1 MKTIKIWVDDIRLP
15 PDDSWVHS
23 KSVNLTKARIQT
35 YEKKGMEIEIISLD
49 HDAGDYACLGGD
61 YIKVLDWLEETG
73 RNIPIHI
80 HTMNPVSRQ
89 NMEAIIKRNN
99 WTEVRHL
106 WN

>member
-1 MKTIKIWVDDIRLP
+1 MKAVKIWVDDIRLP

-35 YEKKGMEIEIISLD
+35 YEKKGMKIEIISLD

-61 YIKVLDWLEETG
+61 YIKILDWLEE
-73 RNIPIHI
+73 NNKSFPIHI
-80 HTMNPVSRQ
+80 HTMNPVGRQ
-89 NMEAIIKRNN
+89 NMEAIIRKNN
-99 WTEVRHL
+99 WVEVRHL

>member
-1 MKTIKIWVDDIRLP
+1 MKSAKIWIDDIREP
-15 PDDSWVHS
+15 PSDGWWICR
-23 KSVNLTKARIQT
+23 SVIAA
-35 YEKKGMEIEIISLD
+35 KGTISILQLKEYVIEVISID
-49 HDAGDYACLGGD
+49 HDAGDYEPLGGD

-80 HTMNPVSRQ
+80 HTMNPVGRQ
-89 NMEAIIKRNN
+89 NMEAIVRKNN